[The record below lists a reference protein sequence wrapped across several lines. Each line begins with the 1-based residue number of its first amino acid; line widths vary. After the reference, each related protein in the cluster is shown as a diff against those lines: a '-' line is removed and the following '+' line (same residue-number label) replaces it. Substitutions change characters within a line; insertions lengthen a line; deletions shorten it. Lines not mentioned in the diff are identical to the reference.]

1 MSNHQK
7 PEPVRSDSNLPNN
20 ENQLA
25 GYDIN
30 FLYTPSNISKSFEEN
45 ILESSAGGMILLEK
59 LRN

>member
-20 ENQLA
+20 ENQFA

-45 ILESSAGGMILLEK
+45 ILESSAGGMILIEK